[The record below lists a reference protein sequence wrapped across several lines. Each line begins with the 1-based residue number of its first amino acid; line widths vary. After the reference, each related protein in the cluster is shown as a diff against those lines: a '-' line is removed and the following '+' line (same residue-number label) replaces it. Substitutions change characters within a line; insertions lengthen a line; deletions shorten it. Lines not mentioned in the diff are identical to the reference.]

1 MCGTSLRCWGQ
12 REGVRIPD
20 FELYSKVTDMKESDS
35 NNISFYCGQVTL
47 QKIIKGPILCKS
59 DVPNIL

>member
-1 MCGTSLRCWGQ
+1 MWDLSEVLDQ

-47 QKIIKGPILCKS
+47 QKRIKGPI
-59 DVPNIL
+59 